1 MTEIDNQEV
10 IELIEGKPSGILSIL
25 NEECVVPKGT
35 DGSFAD
41 KLFAQC
47 VTTKRLTPLTLSSL
61 GPPPSSPRPPPSPS
75 PSHPAAA
82 NDATC
87 QVRHQQAPQA
97 AAQEAGRLPDRP
109 LRGPGDVHHRGH
121 PREEQGSGIGGPHRH
136 PQGVCPTLPLSY
148 LAALLSC
155 RSPVLPLSYLAALI
169 SCHSHALPLSCL
181 AALDDHPTSSSSHAL
196 LPCSCGCSPRCGPVR
211 HPQLRRAGC
220 APALHRV
227 PRRGPAHARPQ
238 EGCQVPGRRGQ
249 VPAAARGAPR
259 HRRVVR
265 DPLRAVHQAQPD
277 QEGGGVGRGDGVQTA
292 ALLGHHGGCPCD
304 RGWLPRSRAP
314 LGNPRPLRRT
324 HQREGPPRRRQGGRK
339 GSRVARALSAQPG
352 VQGVRRGQHEDV
364 FEGGRPR
371 QAPRD
376 A

>member
-155 RSPVLPLSYLAALI
+155 RSPVLPLSCLAALI
-169 SCHSHALPLSCL
+169 SCRSHILPLSCL
-181 AALDDHPTSSSSHAL
+181 AALMPCRSRRSSDFKLVPCPTALFLRLLTPMRPGSAPAAPTSRLCASSSPSPPTRPSSCSTARRVPSSRASWPSSSSSSRSSS
-196 LPCSCGCSPRCGPVR
+196 PSSSRPRPTSCGASSPTRSRRRRCGT
-211 HPQLRRAGC
+211 RRWC
-220 APALHRV
+220 PNS
-227 PRRGPAHARPQ
+227 
-238 EGCQVPGRRGQ
+238 C
-249 VPAAARGAPR
+249 AARASWR
-259 HRRVVR
+259 
-265 DPLRAVHQAQPD
+265 
-277 QEGGGVGRGDGVQTA
+277 
-292 ALLGHHGGCPCD
+292 
-304 RGWLPRSRAP
+304 
-314 LGNPRPLRRT
+314 
-324 HQREGPPRRRQGGRK
+324 
-339 GSRVARALSAQPG
+339 LS
-352 VQGVRRGQHEDV
+352 V
-364 FEGGRPR
+364 
-371 QAPRD
+371 
-376 A
+376 